1 MTGKRRPALA
11 LVVAALGLT
20 ASGYAATGG
29 VNGVRSGNRP
39 SSPGNGHG
47 GHGHG
52 HGHCG
57 HRGDKPPCGKGH
69 HKGHR
74 HSDDD

>member
-39 SSPGNGHG
+39 SSPG
-47 GHGHG
+47 